1 MSKGKNRILVVDD
14 EKDICKALE
23 FLLLGEGYEV
33 KTALS
38 GEEALEI
45 LKKETFNIV
54 LTDLKMEKVDG
65 MAVLEETKR
74 LKSDTAVI
82 IMTAYASVESAVEAM
97 KKGATDYIV
106 KPFINEEIRLTIRRT
121 LEQRRLMSENIA
133 LRREISQHR
142 QQCKDVVFE
151 SESMARIFDL
161 IDDVAPTKSNI
172 LLLGESG
179 TGKSLVA
186 EIIHCTS
193 PRKDGAFMSINCSAI
208 PETLLESELFGYR
221 KGAFTG
227 AVSDKKGLIQM
238 ADGGTI
244 FLDEIGDMPL
254 ALQAK
259 LLKVIESGEVTPL
272 GDTKTTYSDVRL
284 ITATN
289 QDLQKKISE
298 GSFREDLFYRIN
310 VIEITIPPLRRRKED
325 IPLLVDHF
333 VKNFARQNE
342 KGVKGFSSEAMEIIL
357 GYNWPGNVRELA
369 NVIER
374 AVVLAKSEIIQP
386 ADLPGKLSLK
396 AEGGAPASLKE
407 MMNEYERS
415 AIISELEA
423 HGRDKEATAR
433 TLGIDLATLYRKMKK
448 LGIEA

>member
-1 MSKGKNRILVVDD
+1 MSEHKSRILVVDD

-23 FLLLGEGYEV
+23 FLLLGEGYAV
-33 KTALS
+33 KTAQS

-45 LKKETFNIV
+45 LKKEGFDVV
-54 LTDLKMEKVDG
+54 LSDLKMEKVDG

-74 LKSDTAVI
+74 LRPDTAVI

-97 KKGATDYIV
+97 KKGAAEYIV
-106 KPFINEEIRLTIRRT
+106 KPFINEEIRLTLRRT
-121 LEQRRLMSENIA
+121 LEQRRLLSENIA
-133 LRREISQHR
+133 LKRELSQHR
-142 QQCKDVVFE
+142 QRCKDVVFE
-151 SESMARIFDL
+151 SESMERIFEL

-179 TGKSLVA
+179 TGKSLIA

-193 PRKDGAFMSINCSAI
+193 PRREGPFMSINCSAI
-208 PETLLESELFGYR
+208 PETLLESELFGYK

-227 AVSDKKGLIQM
+227 AVSDKKGLVQM
-238 ADGGTI
+238 ADGGTL

-272 GDTKTTYSDVRL
+272 GDTKSTYSDVRL

-289 QDLQKKISE
+289 QDLPGKIAE
-298 GSFREDLFYRIN
+298 GTFREDLYYRVN

-325 IPLLVDHF
+325 IPLLLEHF
-333 VKNFARQNE
+333 VKQFARQNE
-342 KGVKGFSSEAMEIIL
+342 KAVKGFSLEAKEVIL

-369 NVIER
+369 NVTER
-374 AVVLAKSEIIQP
+374 AVVLSKSELIQP
-386 ADLPGKLSLK
+386 GDLPGKLSLK
-396 AEGGAPASLKE
+396 AGGGPPASLKD
-407 MMNEYERS
+407 MMNEYERG
-415 AIISELEA
+415 AIVSELEA

-433 TLGIDLATLYRKMKK
+433 ALGIDLATLYRKMKK
-448 LGIEA
+448 LGVEG